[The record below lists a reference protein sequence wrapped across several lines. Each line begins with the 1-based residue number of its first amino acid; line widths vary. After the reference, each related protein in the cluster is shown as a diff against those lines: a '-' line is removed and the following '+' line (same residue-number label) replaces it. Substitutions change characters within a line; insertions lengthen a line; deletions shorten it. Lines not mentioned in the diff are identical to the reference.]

1 MFKLFTSYLTPNAFI
16 DALQET
22 KRGITNKIIT
32 DATLKKE
39 AHNFI
44 DAQTIFGKMLANN
57 FIELTKHS
65 VDSYA
70 NCIFPKKEVT
80 KAKVIQTE

>member
-1 MFKLFTSYLTPNAFI
+1 
-16 DALQET
+16 
-22 KRGITNKIIT
+22 
-32 DATLKKE
+32 
-39 AHNFI
+39 
-44 DAQTIFGKMLANN
+44 MLANN